1 MNIARWSVLVFCSII
16 IGSFS
21 AYSQGAAS
29 GTEREKAFYKMT
41 KLAPAEFSKGNL
53 DAAQT
58 VARNLLKEA
67 PNWEKNWNYGNA
79 IQAANVVLGRI
90 ALQEGEIDHA
100 KEYLLA
106 AGRTPGSPQ
115 LNSFGP
121 DMTLAKDLLKRGEK
135 DAVLEYFGLCEKFWK
150 MDDGKLDEWRAIVKS
165 GETPEFGANLRY
177 LGF

>member
-1 MNIARWSVLVFCSII
+1 MNIARWSVLAFCLII

-29 GTEREKAFYKMT
+29 GTDREKAFYNMT

-53 DAAQT
+53 DRAHEIAED
-58 VARNLLKEA
+58 LLKES
-67 PNWEKNWNYGNA
+67 PNWQKNWNYGNA
-79 IQAANVVLGRI
+79 IQAANVVLGRA

-135 DAVLEYFGLCEKFWK
+135 DVVLEYF
-150 MDDGKLDEWRAIVKS
+150 S
-165 GETPEFGANLRY
+165 
-177 LGF
+177 LGSS